1 LEVEDMFLKRAF
13 AVILLQVPVLLHADS
28 PEPVFNPQV
37 SVQGEAAN
45 YLHGIEIRNA
55 DGSIPDPETTIEFP
69 SPTVTRLKLGLGD
82 PLAKAVTLQPRID
95 GREFRVEQRYE
106 TSLTLMNEGPH
117 MDLLDWKHYISEW
130 EEVESSNG
138 LTFVLKEVSSAEFP
152 AVTPAEIIEAVRAES
167 EKWSKQGYD
176 VGERWID
183 LARQCKGPTTYP
195 CGVSVSKITLRIRV
209 KESDSWKDIQTIEF
223 RIPMGC

>member
-1 LEVEDMFLKRAF
+1 MFLKKTF
-13 AVILLQVPVLLHADS
+13 ALPLTVLLLQVSVLLHADS
-28 PEPVFNPQV
+28 PEPAFNPQV

-55 DGSIPDPETTIEFP
+55 DGSIPDSETTIESP
-69 SPTVTRLKLGLGD
+69 SPTVIRLNLGLGD
-82 PLAKAVTLQPRID
+82 PMTKSIALHPRIN

-130 EEVESSNG
+130 EEVESRNG
-138 LTFVLKEVSSAEFP
+138 LTFLSKEVLSDEFP
-152 AVTPAEIIEAVRAES
+152 AVTQAEIIMAVRAES
-167 EKWSKQGYD
+167 EKWSKQGFD
-176 VGERWID
+176 EVERWID
-183 LARQCKGPTTYP
+183 LARQCTGPTTYP

-209 KESDSWKDIQTIEF
+209 KESGSWKDIQTIELQ
-223 RIPMGC
+223 IPMGC

>member
-1 LEVEDMFLKRAF
+1 MFLKRAF
-13 AVILLQVPVLLHADS
+13 ALPLTVLLFQVPVLLHADS
-28 PEPVFNPQV
+28 PEPVFDPQV

-55 DGSIPDPETTIEFP
+55 DGSIPYSETTIEFP
-69 SPTVTRLKLGLGD
+69 SPTVIRLNLGLGD
-82 PLAKAVTLQPRID
+82 PMTKSITLQPRID
-95 GREFRVEQRYE
+95 GREFKVEQRYE

-130 EEVESSNG
+130 EEVESRDG
-138 LTFVLKEVSSAEFP
+138 LTFLSKEVSSDEFP
-152 AVTPAEIIEAVRAES
+152 TVTSAKIIGAVRAES
-167 EKWSKQGYD
+167 AKWSKQGYD

-183 LARQCKGPTTYP
+183 LARQCPGPTTYP

-209 KESDSWKDIQTIEF
+209 KEPDLWKDILTIELQ
-223 RIPMGC
+223 IPMGC